1 MTHSYFPGKF
11 LEDKRTATIYLF
23 SHTSDVLLHKCLG
36 KTKLDKVLLRIKHKE
51 KKNFKNIWKKDER
64 KEGYL

>member
-1 MTHSYFPGKF
+1 MLINMKKKSV
-11 LEDKRTATIYLF
+11 EN
-23 SHTSDVLLHKCLG
+23 